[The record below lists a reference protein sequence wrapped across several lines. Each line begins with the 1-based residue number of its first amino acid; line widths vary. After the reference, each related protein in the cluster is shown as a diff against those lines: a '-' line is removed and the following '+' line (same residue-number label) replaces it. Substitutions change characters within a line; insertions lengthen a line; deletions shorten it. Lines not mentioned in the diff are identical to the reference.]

1 MDKRPY
7 VPSRLAVHDP
17 KDVPEW
23 IQFRVQLLRDG
34 LVPTSSC
41 STVVDQH
48 RKFIDI
54 PDELWRTGHRV
65 LIRYEARL
73 RANNHIQSSIALV
86 QTI

>member
-1 MDKRPY
+1 MDKRPC
-7 VPSRLAVHDP
+7 VLPRLAVHDP

-34 LVPTSSC
+34 LIPASSC

-54 PDELWRTGHRV
+54 PDELRRTGHRV

-73 RANNHIQSSIALV
+73 RVDNHIQSSMGLM

>member
-7 VPSRLAVHDP
+7 VPPRSAVQDP
-17 KDVPEW
+17 KDVPER

-65 LIRYEARL
+65 LIRCEARL
-73 RANNHIQSSIALV
+73 RADNHMQSSIALV